1 MNTESYREE
10 LFRNMKEH
18 LNDNYDYNRA
28 KLKTKKRLLVEEKT
42 LPLFKK
48 YDQIIKILNGVLGAN
63 VVYGLITSL
72 IRRKIPYTN
81 ILLILLTYAIK
92 TCSVPYFAQKLYNI
106 LKSLKMP
113 DDELDAK
120 LDEFYFKNYYQYEAF
135 EVPDED
141 EDEIKPGELPTN
153 QLYNYFAEPAE
164 YFDYDL
170 AFMGGNK
177 YGPPTKDQSNY
188 LQNSTYKAPLEIIS
202 QNELDQQT
210 AAWGASLPGLLISY
224 GLPGLLTGAGVYGL
238 YKLYN
243 WYNQSKN
250 SDRNEVINSEHDV
263 SWLEEPFRF
272 DLQDSV
278 GTILENEMEKRIE
291 AGVNNEP
298 KHYSTTDK
306 RSIPMMHP
314 TDIETR
320 IKIKKLIKY

>member
-10 LFRNMKEH
+10 LFMNMKDH
-18 LNDNYDYNRA
+18 LKDNYDYNTA
-28 KLKTKKRLLVEEKT
+28 KLNTKKRLLFQEKT
-42 LPLFKK
+42 MTIFKK
-48 YDQIIKILNGVLGAN
+48 YDQTIKILNGVLGAN
-63 VVYGLITSL
+63 VVHGLITSL
-72 IRRKIPYTN
+72 IRRKIPFTN

-92 TCSVPYFAQKLYNI
+92 VCTVPYVVKKLYN
-106 LKSLKMP
+106 LYNSLIKF
-113 DDELDAK
+113 DDKWDDK
-120 LDEFYFKNYYQYEAF
+120 LDEFYFKNYYQYDAF
-135 EVPDED
+135 EVPD
-141 EDEIKPGELPTN
+141 EDEIKPGELSTN

-170 AFMGGNK
+170 ALMGGNK
-177 YGPPTKDQSNY
+177 YGPPTKDQYNY
-188 LQNSTYKAPLEIIS
+188 LQNSTYKAPVEIIS

-210 AAWGASLPGLLISY
+210 TAWGASLPGLLISY

-243 WYNQSKN
+243 WYNQSKK

-263 SWLEEPFRF
+263 SWLEEPYRF

-306 RSIPMMHP
+306 RAIPMMHP

-320 IKIKKLIKY
+320 RKIKKLIK